1 MKKINFK
8 FWESYSEFNYCY
20 GKLHLEVDG
29 NEWVSEGWGC
39 LDKSFGCWI
48 DDKGEEHFKKGN
60 WKLNEAFFK
69 DFNEDEKKV
78 IFKLVNENIEAVCC
92 GGCL

>member
-8 FWESYSEFNYCY
+8 FWESMSDFNYCY

-29 NEWVSEGWGC
+29 KEWVSEGWGC
-39 LDKSFGCWI
+39 LNKSFGCWI
-48 DDKGEEHFKKGN
+48 DDNGEEHFK
-60 WKLNEAFFK
+60 NEAFFK

-78 IFKLVNENIEAVCC
+78 IFKLVNENIEAHCC